1 MSAFPEYDCFR
12 IKTACEIVV
21 LLAGVGFCARLAVPR
36 CSETAF
42 LHDGQLK
49 HQV

>member
-1 MSAFPEYDCFR
+1 VLALPGYDCFR
-12 IKTACEIVV
+12 IRIACEILV
-21 LLAGVGFCARLAVPR
+21 LLAGVGFCARLAVSR
-36 CSETAF
+36 CPEAAF